1 MAPPR
6 PGDKLPLDV
15 KLWVLSAEEG
25 KAPQPVARS
34 LRELLAGKRRCIL
47 VGIPGPFTPG
57 AIG

>member
-1 MAPPR
+1 M
-6 PGDKLPLDV
+6 DV